1 MDKTKQLGEKPIG
14 KLLASY
20 SIPAV
25 IAMLVNAIYNVVD
38 RMFIG
43 QYAGEA
49 ALAGLTVVFP
59 IMMIIFAFASLI
71 GAGGAS
77 LLAIRF
83 GEKDERGANHVFGN
97 TLSFGLI
104 VTALTLIIIYVNL
117 DGLLS
122 IFGASVDVLAYATTY
137 MHIILGGFI
146 FQMVS
151 FILNSSV
158 RTEGKPLL
166 SMTAMIGSALTN
178 IVLDYVFI
186 AILGM
191 GVAGAAYATIIGQFV
206 GLFILI
212 SYYLRG
218 QSQLKLTVKD
228 LIPDSK
234 VISQIIS
241 IGFATFISTLG
252 TSIAMSFINRS
263 LGVYG
268 GMAAITSM
276 GAINSLYTFFIMPIM
291 GITQGMQPIIGYNH
305 GAKLRE
311 RVILT
316 LQYGMGIGIGF
327 SMFVFALLQLF
338 PTTFVGLFLDPT
350 SETMSI
356 AINGLKIFI
365 AILPLLSINLMGV
378 AYFQATAQGKISMW
392 LGMLRQFIF
401 LIPIVLVL
409 PKYMGLNGVW
419 LATPIADAFAILVT
433 GIVLYRDIKDNG
445 SSKTVETSI
454 G

>member
-445 SSKTVETSI
+445 SSKAVETSI

>member
-43 QYAGEA
+43 QYAGET

-83 GEKDERGANHVFGN
+83 GEKDEKGANHVFGN

-104 VTALTLIIIYVNL
+104 VTALTLGIIYVNL

-122 IFGASVDVLAYATTY
+122 IFGASADVLSYATTY

-146 FQMVS
+146 FQMVG

-178 IVLDYVFI
+178 IVLDYIFI

-206 GLFILI
+206 GLFMLV

-218 QSQLKLTVKD
+218 QSQLKLTIKD
-228 LIPDSK
+228 FIPDSK

-327 SMFVFALLQLF
+327 SVFIFALLQLF

-365 AILPLLSINLMGV
+365 AMLPLLSINLMGV

-433 GIVLYRDIKDNG
+433 GIVLYRDIKG
-445 SSKTVETSI
+445 SGPGKTVATSM

>member
-83 GEKDERGANHVFGN
+83 GEKDEKGANHVFGN

-104 VTALTLIIIYVNL
+104 VTALTLGIIYVNL

-122 IFGASVDVLAYATTY
+122 IFGASADVLSYATTY

-146 FQMVS
+146 FQMVG

-178 IVLDYVFI
+178 IVLDYLFI

-206 GLFILI
+206 GLFMLV

-218 QSQLKLTVKD
+218 QSQLKLTIKD
-228 LIPDSK
+228 FIPDSK

-327 SMFVFALLQLF
+327 SVFVFALLQLF

-365 AILPLLSINLMGV
+365 AMLPLLSINLMGV

-433 GIVLYRDIKDNG
+433 GIVLYRDIKG
-445 SSKTVETSI
+445 SGPGKTVATSM

>member
-71 GAGGAS
+71 GTGGAS

-83 GEKDERGANHVFGN
+83 GEKDEKGANHVFAN

-104 VTALTLIIIYVNL
+104 VTAITLIIIYVNL

-122 IFGASVDVLAYATTY
+122 IFGASADVLAYATTY

-146 FQMVS
+146 FQMIG

-166 SMTAMIGSALTN
+166 SMRAMIGSALTN
-178 IVLDYVFI
+178 IVLDYIFI

-191 GVAGAAYATIIGQFV
+191 GVTGAAYGTIIGQFV
-206 GLFILI
+206 GLFMLV

-218 QSQLKLTVKD
+218 QSQLRLTIKD
-228 LIPDSK
+228 FIPDSK
-234 VISQIIS
+234 IISQIIS

-316 LQYGMGIGIGF
+316 LKYGMGIGIGF
-327 SMFVFALLQLF
+327 SVFVFALLQLF

-365 AILPLLSINLMGV
+365 AMLPLLSINLMGV

-433 GIVLYRDIKDNG
+433 GIVLYRDIKG
-445 SSKTVETSI
+445 SGSGKTVVTSI